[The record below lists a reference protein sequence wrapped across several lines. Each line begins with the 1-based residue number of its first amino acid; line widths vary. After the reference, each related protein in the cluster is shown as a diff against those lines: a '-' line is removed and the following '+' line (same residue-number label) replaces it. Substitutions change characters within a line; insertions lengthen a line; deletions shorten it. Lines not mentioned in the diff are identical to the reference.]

1 MPVTAPCKSPIHSRT
16 WVSTTTLF
24 SPFPYTNSPCA
35 PLPQL
40 TVTPLAV
47 EQKAVILPGTD
58 THYDM
63 SVIRQCI
70 NINQRGS
77 HVILTHAPMLF
88 HVIDVT
94 VLGPNDAAVR
104 PGGASR
110 GMIIRKYRSSE
121 GGYHSGEVFIGLY
134 DMTQASVAVC
144 SHCTPCKDSLPQWRS
159 NDPNSLVIAVTIRSR
174 VAATAAILT
183 LS

>member
-1 MPVTAPCKSPIHSRT
+1 
-16 WVSTTTLF
+16 
-24 SPFPYTNSPCA
+24 
-35 PLPQL
+35 
-40 TVTPLAV
+40 
-47 EQKAVILPGTD
+47 
-58 THYDM
+58 M

-70 NINQRGS
+70 NQRGS
-77 HVILTHAPMLF
+77 QVILTHAPMLF

-134 DMTQASVAVC
+134 DMTQASVAVR
-144 SHCTPCKDSLPQWRS
+144 SHCTPCKDSRHFVLSEGCFMPQWRS